1 MNNEI
6 VLNDKEIDFIRYTI
20 IHTDLTNQK
29 TREYFSWRSSLEFK
43 VFSKQ
48 ANKNEEFQYNRLREI
63 ENFTN
68 LLSDNGIPETIEEII
83 ERSDDQIIDNIEKDF
98 YLKVLLQENWV
109 EMENSIYL
117 EQLKEYFVEQEEQDL
132 DEPFIQDFINKL
144 QYNFKESQKY
154 DGMYAM
160 IQNINFEYLNK
171 NDLAMICLN
180 IFRELNNPEDKTIRR
195 NIRELD
201 KKMLVYLIL
210 RFGFD
215 FSKTNDGSNK
225 QIK

>member
-1 MNNEI
+1 
-6 VLNDKEIDFIRYTI
+6 
-20 IHTDLTNQK
+20 
-29 TREYFSWRSSLEFK
+29 
-43 VFSKQ
+43 
-48 ANKNEEFQYNRLREI
+48 
-63 ENFTN
+63 
-68 LLSDNGIPETIEEII
+68 
-83 ERSDDQIIDNIEKDF
+83 
-98 YLKVLLQENWV
+98 
-109 EMENSIYL
+109 MENSVYL

-154 DGMYAM
+154 DRMYAM
-160 IQNINFEYLNK
+160 IQEIDFKYLNK

-180 IFRELNNPEDKTIRR
+180 IFRELNKPENKTIRST
-195 NIRELD
+195 IKEID
-201 KKMLVYLIL
+201 IKMLVYLIL